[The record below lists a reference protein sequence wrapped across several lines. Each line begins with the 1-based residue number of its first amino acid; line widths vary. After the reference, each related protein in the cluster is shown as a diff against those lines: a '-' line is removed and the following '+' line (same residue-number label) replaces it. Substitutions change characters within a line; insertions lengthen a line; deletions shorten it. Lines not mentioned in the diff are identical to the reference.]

1 MNKPIFNKRQVLVF
15 RHFENKGYSLFA
27 CLGKVVVCSVL
38 SVATLTHA
46 SAESVSVK
54 PVTAD
59 SITGRTDKE
68 LMLDEVSITGSR
80 APMTA
85 LQAAKMVTVITREDV
100 NRAAAASVNDLLKL
114 ATGVDVRQRGGF
126 GVQTDISING
136 GTFDQMA
143 IFLNGINL
151 SNPQTGHNAAD
162 FPVSLSDIERIE
174 IYEGASAR
182 VFGSAAFNGAVNI
195 VTKRHSDNEI
205 RMGIQGG
212 SFGTFGGDGSI
223 AINSKRVYNRM
234 SGGYLQSDGGTT
246 NDYFKKRQVF
256 YQGSS
261 TSRSL
266 DLFWQAGLSSKDF
279 GASTFYSATYPNQYE
294 ETRRIIT
301 SVKGDIKLLN
311 DRLILSPT
319 LHWTRNVDHY
329 QLIRGREGAENG
341 ENYHRSDVY
350 GGSFDA
356 HLTWALGKTAA
367 GMDIR
372 KEHLISSAYGEL
384 LQEKDWTSIGGST
397 RMYNRRGDRTNTS
410 FFLEHNVI
418 LRKWTVS
425 AGLLLNK
432 NTGLDSRFRV
442 YPGID
447 IAYRPNT
454 HWKLY
459 ASWNKALR
467 LPTYTD
473 LYISN
478 RVQQGDLALRP
489 ERNSMFKAGIRY
501 RTQGFETTLSG
512 FYSRGRDM
520 IDWVYETATSTRY
533 HALNIGKLDNMGLSI
548 DIRHQLSVINYQ
560 LGYAYIHQT
569 HATEQPIYKSLY
581 ALEYLRHQFTAKV
594 GHPIYKQLSAHWDVR
609 WQQRVNGY
617 HPYWK
622 IDMKLQWNAKN
633 YELYAKIDNLT
644 AHRYYDIGGV
654 LQPGLWFMAGGQI
667 RFAL

>member
-59 SITGRTDKE
+59 SITGKTDKE

-100 NRAAAASVNDLLKL
+100 NRAGAASVNDLLKL
-114 ATGVDVRQRGGF
+114 TTGVDVRQRGGF

-162 FPVSLSDIERIE
+162 FPVNLSDIERIE
-174 IYEGASAR
+174 IYEGAAAR

-195 VTKRHSDNEI
+195 VTKQHTDSEI
-205 RMGIQGG
+205 QIGLQGG
-212 SFGTFGGDGSI
+212 SFGTFGSDGSI
-223 AINSKRVYNRM
+223 AINSKKIYNRM
-234 SGGYLQSDGGTT
+234 SGGYLQSDGGTI

-261 TSRSL
+261 TSRHL
-266 DLFWQAGLSSKDF
+266 DLFWQAGLSSKDY
-279 GASTFYSATYPNQYE
+279 GASTFYAAAYPNQYE
-294 ETRRIIT
+294 ETRRIVT
-301 SVKGDIKLLN
+301 SIKGDIKLLN
-311 DRLILSPT
+311 ERLILSPT

-329 QLIRGREGAENG
+329 QLVRDKEGAENG

-350 GGSFDA
+350 GGSLNA

-372 KEHLISSAYGEL
+372 KEHLISTAYGEM
-384 LQEKDWTSIGGST
+384 LQEKEWIPIGGST
-397 RMYNRRGDRTNTS
+397 RMYNRKGDRTNTS

-432 NTGLDSRFRV
+432 NTGLDDQFRV

-459 ASWNKALR
+459 VSWNKALR

-478 RVQQGDLALRP
+478 RIQQGDLTLRP
-489 ERNSMFKAGIRY
+489 ERNSMFKAGIRF

-548 DIRHQLSVINYQ
+548 HLRHQLSVVNYQ

-569 HATEQPIYKSLY
+569 HSTEQPIHKSLY

-594 GHPIYKQLSAHWDVR
+594 DHPIYKQLSVHWDVR
-609 WQQRVNGY
+609 WQQRINGY

-622 IDMKLQWNAKN
+622 IDMKLQWSEKN

-644 AHRYYDIGGV
+644 AHHYYDIGGV
-654 LQPGLWFMAGGQI
+654 LQPGLWFMAGGRI

>member
-1 MNKPIFNKRQVLVF
+1 MNEPIFNKRQVLVF

-59 SITGRTDKE
+59 SITGKTDKE

-114 ATGVDVRQRGGF
+114 TTGVDVRQRGGF

-174 IYEGASAR
+174 IYEGAAAR
-182 VFGSAAFNGAVNI
+182 VFGSAAFNGAINI
-195 VTKRHSDNEI
+195 VTKQHTDSEI
-205 RMGIQGG
+205 QIGLQGG

-223 AINSKRVYNRM
+223 AVNSKRIYNRM
-234 SGGYLQSDGGTT
+234 SGGYLQSDGGTI

-261 TSRSL
+261 SSRHL

-279 GASTFYSATYPNQYE
+279 GASTFYAAAYPNQYE
-294 ETRRIIT
+294 ETRRIVT
-301 SVKGDIKLLN
+301 SIKGDIKLLN
-311 DRLILSPT
+311 ERLILSPT

-329 QLIRGREGAENG
+329 QLIRDKEGAENG
-341 ENYHRSDVY
+341 ENYHRSDIY
-350 GGSFDA
+350 GGSLNA

-372 KEHLISSAYGEL
+372 KEHLISTAYGKL
-384 LQEKDWTSIGGST
+384 LQEEEWTPIGGST
-397 RMYNRRGDRTNTS
+397 RMYNRKGDRTNTS

-432 NTGLDSRFRV
+432 NTGLDSKFRA

-467 LPTYTD
+467 LP
-473 LYISN
+473 
-478 RVQQGDLALRP
+478 
-489 ERNSMFKAGIRY
+489 
-501 RTQGFETTLSG
+501 LSG

-533 HALNIGKLDNMGLSI
+533 HALNIGKLDNMGLNI
-548 DIRHQLSVINYQ
+548 HLRHQLSVVNYQ

-569 HATEQPIYKSLY
+569 HSTEQPIHKSLY

-594 GHPIYKQLSAHWDVR
+594 DHPIYKQLSAHWDVR
-609 WQQRVNGY
+609 WQQRINGY

-644 AHRYYDIGGV
+644 AHHYYDIGGV
-654 LQPGLWFMAGGQI
+654 LQPGLWFMAGGRI

>member
-1 MNKPIFNKRQVLVF
+1 MNEPIFNKRQVLVF

-59 SITGRTDKE
+59 SITGKTDKE

-100 NRAAAASVNDLLKL
+100 NRAGAASVNDLLKL

-162 FPVSLSDIERIE
+162 FPVNLSDIERIE
-174 IYEGASAR
+174 IYEGAAAR

-195 VTKRHSDNEI
+195 VTKQHTDSEI
-205 RMGIQGG
+205 QIGLQGG
-212 SFGTFGGDGSI
+212 SFGTFGSDGSI
-223 AINSKRVYNRM
+223 AINSKKIYNRM
-234 SGGYLQSDGGTT
+234 SGSYLQSDGGTI

-261 TSRSL
+261 TSRHL
-266 DLFWQAGLSSKDF
+266 DLFWQAGLSSKDY
-279 GASTFYSATYPNQYE
+279 GASTFYAAAYPNQYE
-294 ETRRIIT
+294 ETRRIVT
-301 SVKGDIKLLN
+301 SIKGDIKLLN
-311 DRLILSPT
+311 ERLILSPT
-319 LHWTRNVDHY
+319 LH
-329 QLIRGREGAENG
+329 
-341 ENYHRSDVY
+341 YHRSDVY
-350 GGSFDA
+350 GGSLNA

-372 KEHLISSAYGEL
+372 KEHLISTAYGEM
-384 LQEKDWTSIGGST
+384 LQEKEWIPIGGST
-397 RMYNRRGDRTNTS
+397 RMYNRKGDRTNTS

-432 NTGLDSRFRV
+432 NTLEAICLLEQS
-442 YPGID
+442 PSS
-447 IAYRPNT
+447 A
-454 HWKLY
+454 
-459 ASWNKALR
+459 
-467 LPTYTD
+467 D
-473 LYISN
+473 LY
-478 RVQQGDLALRP
+478 R
-489 ERNSMFKAGIRY
+489 F
-501 RTQGFETTLSG
+501 
-512 FYSRGRDM
+512 
-520 IDWVYETATSTRY
+520 
-533 HALNIGKLDNMGLSI
+533 
-548 DIRHQLSVINYQ
+548 
-560 LGYAYIHQT
+560 
-569 HATEQPIYKSLY
+569 IY
-581 ALEYLRHQFTAKV
+581 
-594 GHPIYKQLSAHWDVR
+594 
-609 WQQRVNGY
+609 
-617 HPYWK
+617 
-622 IDMKLQWNAKN
+622 
-633 YELYAKIDNLT
+633 
-644 AHRYYDIGGV
+644 
-654 LQPGLWFMAGGQI
+654 
-667 RFAL
+667 